1 LLFVDEEDDY
11 TDVQSDTK
19 KLQWDALDTV
29 GKYMNKEETTP
40 IIPEREQTVKQP
52 EKEETVLKIVE
63 NNHVEPKIK
72 KEQTQHKGYENTF
85 LQNYE
90 NAPVIGKTDDT
101 EQNQTVK
108 RKLLSYEKNQP
119 SNTDSGPIFVPTQSV
134 SITKGT
140 TSPPPSPTRPFSPT
154 VPRTKIETQAPLSG
168 PRFIQYSI
176 AQQGGQTH
184 SLTQPSGPHFSQSI
198 QSSNQKGGSTA
209 STLQTSL
216 SQEKGKDQSTKK
228 VSEPST
234 LQTSLSQERGK
245 DQSTKK
251 VSEPSTLQTSLSQ
264 ERGKDQ
270 STKKDSESQPKFKS
284 VITIGGRNPS
294 ITQGNK
300 AQHTAGGTQGSAN
313 RPHNLPN
320 SDGYEMAFPID
331 DSVTINSNS
340 PSPIYAVPSKMKE
353 TPPENPSNVEVNK
366 VKQVKAVPPP
376 SPYETISITEPKKS
390 APKGRAYEE
399 INLTPDGLYTTGKYY
414 WKELLE
420 STLNRFLQ
428 ICFLLYLYKK

>member
-1 LLFVDEEDDY
+1 MLFVDEEDDY
-11 TDVQSDTK
+11 TDVQPDTR

-40 IIPEREQTVKQP
+40 IIPERKQTVKQP
-52 EKEETVLKIVE
+52 EKEETVIKIVE

-72 KEQTQHKGYENTF
+72 KEQTQHKGYVNTS

-90 NAPVIGKTDDT
+90 NALLIGKTDDT
-101 EQNQTVK
+101 EQIQTVQQ
-108 RKLLSYEKNQP
+108 RQLSYEKNQL
-119 SNTDSGPIFVPTQSV
+119 SNTDSGPLFVPTQSV

-140 TSPPPSPTRPFSPT
+140 TSPPPSPTKPFSST

-184 SLTQPSGPHFSQSI
+184 SSAQPSGPRFSQSI

-216 SQEKGKDQSTKK
+216 SQEREKDQSTKK
-228 VSEPST
+228 DSEPST
-234 LQTSLSQERGK
+234 LQTSLSQER
-245 DQSTKK
+245 
-251 VSEPSTLQTSLSQ
+251 E
-264 ERGKDQ
+264 KDQ

-300 AQHTAGGTQGSAN
+300 AQHTAGGTQGSEN

-320 SDGYEMAFPID
+320 SDDYEMAFPID
-331 DSVTINSNS
+331 DSATININS
-340 PSPIYAVPSKMKE
+340 SSAIYAVPGKMKE

-376 SPYETISITEPKKS
+376 SPYETISSITEPKKS

-399 INLTPDGLYTTGKYY
+399 ITLTSDGLYTTGIIGK
-414 WKELLE
+414 
-420 STLNRFLQ
+420 S
-428 ICFLLYLYKK
+428 C

>member
-1 LLFVDEEDDY
+1 MLFVDEEDDY

-216 SQEKGKDQSTKK
+216 SQE
-228 VSEPST
+228 
-234 LQTSLSQERGK
+234 RGK

>member
-216 SQEKGKDQSTKK
+216 SQE
-228 VSEPST
+228 
-234 LQTSLSQERGK
+234 RGK

-376 SPYETISITEPKKS
+376 SPYETISSITEPKKS

>member
-1 LLFVDEEDDY
+1 MLFVDEEDDY

-216 SQEKGKDQSTKK
+216 SQE
-228 VSEPST
+228 
-234 LQTSLSQERGK
+234 RGK

-366 VKQVKAVPPP
+366 VKLVKAVPPP

>member
-1 LLFVDEEDDY
+1 MLFVDEEDDY

-251 VSEPSTLQTSLSQ
+251 
-264 ERGKDQ
+264 
-270 STKKDSESQPKFKS
+270 DSESQPKFKS